1 MGGSNKGSSTTTV
14 KRLPAYAEPYAK
26 SYLEGAETLSLEAY
40 TNYPENTY
48 ADQTADE
55 IAAIAKL
62 VARGSGG
69 NALIDKSIV
78 YLEAVLDGDYLLG
91 VYAKFTDLLSTISS
105 KTTAQFSAINNLLGG
120 KPYIIGDL
128 SGDNL
133 AQEMSS
139 TTAAIVLTRNEKI
152 LYNKN
157 YLEERFLQND
167 SIEHVIE
174 HGKQGIVDGELLRMA
189 GVLQRE
195 YDHGYYMDLYKE
207 WYEDQIGEI
216 KRLEILGNGVRAL
229 VGTQTAIT
237 KPYYRP
243 SKVAGAIGGALSFAV
258 MGSKMAASMAA
269 AKASAA
275 AGGGV
280 AGAAAGAKAGS
291 AAGWYGAAAGLVI
304 GGIIGLLQ

>member
-1 MGGSNKGSSTTTV
+1 MGGSSKGSSTTTV

-91 VYAKFTDLLSTISS
+91 VYSKFTDLLSTISS
-105 KTTAQFSAINNLLGG
+105 KTTAQFSTINDLLGG

-128 SGDNL
+128 SNDNL

-139 TTAAIVLTRNEKI
+139 TTAATVLARNEKI

-157 YLEERFLQND
+157 YLEERLLQND
-167 SIEHVIE
+167 SIEYVIE
-174 HGKQGIVDGELLRMA
+174 HGKQSIVDGELLRMA

-207 WYEDQIGEI
+207 WYEDQIGDI

-229 VGTQTAIT
+229 VGTQTSIT

-243 SKVAGAIGGALSFAV
+243 SKIAGAIGGALSFAV
-258 MGSKMAASMAA
+258 MGQKMMSSMAAS
-269 AKASAA
+269 KAV
-275 AGGGV
+275 AGG
-280 AGAAAGAKAGS
+280 ATIAEGAKIGS
-291 AAGWYGAAAGLVI
+291 SAGWYGVAAGVVI
-304 GGIIGLLQ
+304 GGIMGLMQ